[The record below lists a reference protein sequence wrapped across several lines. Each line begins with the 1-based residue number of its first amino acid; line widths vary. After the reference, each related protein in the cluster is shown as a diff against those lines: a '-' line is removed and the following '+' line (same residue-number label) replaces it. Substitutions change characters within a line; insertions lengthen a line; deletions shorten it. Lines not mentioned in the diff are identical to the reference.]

1 MLLVL
6 LLATSLYADETLDN
20 AAVVRMVRAGLS
32 IDVVMTKI
40 AQSPAAFDTS
50 VDALITLK
58 SDGVPDPVI
67 KAMLMKTPAAAAPA
81 PASAPTPAPM
91 QTTPPRAGSVCVH
104 MQYYTLEARGWNWK
118 QAELCANGAGIDVDE
133 QNIPYERVTTHCFV
147 LSALPR
153 AEQEWWFSDGTDI
166 HKFRARGN
174 ELQTISDF
182 VSRTRSGIVHGS
194 CGDRAV
200 RKLLPAIPHE

>member
-1 MLLVL
+1 MRLRILLVL
-6 LLATSLYADETLDN
+6 LFATSLYADEVLDN
-20 AAVVRMVRAGLS
+20 GAVVRMVRAGLS

-40 AQSPAAFDTS
+40 AQSPTAFDTS

-67 KAMLMKTPAAAAPA
+67 KAMLLKAPAAAPVPVAEVH
-81 PASAPTPAPM
+81 TI
-91 QTTPPRAGSVCVH
+91 PPREGSICVNV
-104 MQYYTLEARGWNWK
+104 QYYTLDAKGWDWK
-118 QAELCANGAGIDVDE
+118 PAELCASGTGIDVDE
-133 QNIPYERVTTHCFV
+133 QNIPYEHVTTHCFV

-153 AEQEWWFSDGTDI
+153 SEKEWWFSDGKDI

-174 ELQTISDF
+174 ELQSISDF
-182 VSRTRSGIVHGS
+182 VARTRSGIPHGS

-200 RKLLPAIPHE
+200 RKLLPATEH

>member
-1 MLLVL
+1 MRLRILLVL
-6 LLATSLYADETLDN
+6 LFATSLYADEVLDN
-20 AAVVRMVRAGLS
+20 GAVVRMVRAGLS
-32 IDVVMTKI
+32 TDVVVTKI
-40 AQSPAAFDTS
+40 AQSPSAFDTS

-67 KAMLMKTPAAAAPA
+67 KAMLMKAPA
-81 PASAPTPAPM
+81 PAPEPVAEVHAVTP
-91 QTTPPRAGSVCVH
+91 REGSICVQV
-104 MQYYTLEARGWNWK
+104 QYYTLAAKGWDWTP
-118 QAELCANGAGIDVDE
+118 ALLCASGTGIDVDE

-153 AEQEWWFSDGTDI
+153 SEKEWWFSDGQDI

-182 VSRTRSGIVHGS
+182 VSRTRSGIPHGS
-194 CGDRAV
+194 CGDRVV
-200 RKLLPAIPHE
+200 RKLLPATAH